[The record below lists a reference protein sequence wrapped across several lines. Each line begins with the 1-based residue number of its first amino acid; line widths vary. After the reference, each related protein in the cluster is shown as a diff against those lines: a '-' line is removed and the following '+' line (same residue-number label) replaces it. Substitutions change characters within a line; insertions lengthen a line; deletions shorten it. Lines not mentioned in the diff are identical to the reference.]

1 MCRKDGKIQL
11 DQSSYIAKVLERFKM
26 TDCKPAKTPMEVGL
40 KLEKAEKKGQY
51 EYRNLIGCLMYI
63 AVCTRPDIAHAVSML
78 SQFND
83 CYSEAHWKAA
93 KRVLR
98 YLKGTMDA

>member
-1 MCRKDGKIQL
+1 M
-11 DQSSYIAKVLERFKM
+11 E
-26 TDCKPAKTPMEVGL
+26 DCKPIATPMESGV
-40 KLEKAEKKGQY
+40 KLINAEKSENY

-63 AVCTRPDIAHAVSML
+63 AVCTRPDIAHAVNFL

-83 CYSEAHWKAA
+83 CFNDTHWKAA

-98 YLKGTMDA
+98 YLKGTVSYRLLFVKDVIV